1 MTNNKSGLFAQ
12 IEQTTGDLYSNC
24 FAELNGQDAH
34 WFSHGTL
41 LAQQLGISGDA
52 VRGKMCLDG
61 GCGNGTMTYRLLEL
75 GAKEVTGVDLHPIP
89 KGRVFDQFP
98 NRVKFVTASL
108 LNLPFKTESFDVVA
122 STGVL
127 QHTADPERA
136 LSELIR
142 VLKKGNTLYLGVYGK
157 HGIFSWVLSLARVFT
172 VKIPI
177 IPQTFVDWCIRLFGL
192 GPLVRYQILD
202 YLYVPNIYRFTPKQL
217 QEWFIKYGM
226 KNPHR
231 IYAVNPDEAR
241 TFRSKGTVYTYDPR
255 TFWNRILFGYG
266 FINMQAQ
273 K

>member
-1 MTNNKSGLFAQ
+1 MTTTKVNSFAK

-24 FAELNGQDAH
+24 FAELNKEDAH
-34 WFSHGTL
+34 WFSHGKL
-41 LAQQLGISGDA
+41 LAQQLGISKDI
-52 VRGKMCLDG
+52 VNGKSCLDG

-89 KGRVFDQFP
+89 KEGVFGQFQGRVH
-98 NRVKFVTASL
+98 FVQASL
-108 LNLPFKTESFDVVA
+108 LDLPFRDESFDVVA

-127 QHTADPERA
+127 QHTADPEKA

-142 VLKKGNTLYLGVYGK
+142 VLKTGNTLYLGVYGK
-157 HGIFSWVLSLARVFT
+157 HGLFSWCLSLARIFT
-172 VKIPI
+172 VRIPI
-177 IPQTFVDWCIRLFGL
+177 IPQRLVDRCIKMFSF

-202 YLYVPNIYRFTPKQL
+202 YLYVPNIYRFSPRQL
-217 QEWFIKYGM
+217 ERWFVKYGM

-231 IYAVNPDEAR
+231 VYAVTPKEAAV
-241 TFRSKGTVYTYDPR
+241 FRKSGTVYTYDPR

-266 FINMQAQ
+266 FINMQAE